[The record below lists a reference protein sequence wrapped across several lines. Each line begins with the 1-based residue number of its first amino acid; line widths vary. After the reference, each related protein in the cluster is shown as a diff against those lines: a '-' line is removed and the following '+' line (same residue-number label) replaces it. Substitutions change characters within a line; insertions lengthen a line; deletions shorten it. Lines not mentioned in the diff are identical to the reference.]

1 MYLSIFILV
10 SKTRSCFV
18 RLSFGNI
25 NLLKIFIFFPRI
37 AHIENI
43 FLFQFQIFLIF
54 ISIFLFLI
62 STFYNELLQVYI
74 SDPRHVA

>member
-37 AHIENI
+37 AHIENNI
-43 FLFQFQIFLIF
+43 L
-54 ISIFLFLI
+54 ISISNISYFYLNILI
-62 STFYNELLQVYI
+62 PYFNIL
-74 SDPRHVA
+74 